1 MSANVA
7 AAAPAPATDSAKKE
21 ARGRR
26 FAKGPKKEG
35 QGEPG
40 KPRRAQPRGTFGRRT
55 RLGRGDR
62 ARRPGPELAK
72 EIAGM
77 GRPAAPAAPP
87 RHRRGSR
94 ARRSTARRTAAAA
107 AATRGRTPRPRAG
120 AHPGGKTRS
129 NKEAATLKFLARRIE
144 QKAER
149 ELTEA
154 QKKQI
159 EELGGEAVILEKE
172 VARKAR
178 AAERKEKEEAAAKAN
193 P

>member
-40 KPRRAQPRGTFGRRT
+40 KPRR
-55 RLGRGDR
+55 
-62 ARRPGPELAK
+62 
-72 EIAGM
+72 
-77 GRPAAPAAPP
+77 
-87 RHRRGSR
+87 
-94 ARRSTARRTAAAA
+94 
-107 AATRGRTPRPRAG
+107 